1 MERLAELGFLI
12 PVIVVMALYTGF
24 ASVAFAKK
32 LKIAGIALAIL
43 AVAVFWSFGGND
55 LVKNVLVF
63 FLVLFFMPYTIATW
77 ITGIKNRFSSKK

>member
-1 MERLAELGFLI
+1 MERLSELGFLI

-24 ASVAFAKK
+24 ASVPVAKK

-43 AVAVFWSFGGND
+43 VAAVFWSLGGND
-55 LVKNVLVF
+55 LVKNVLIF

-77 ITGIKNRFSSKK
+77 IAGLKNRFSRRK